1 MGGQGLWAEAATAQF
16 PEGHQTGSAQ
26 ETAPSLPLHLSKERG
41 GDGAQDGSPHPG
53 KDAQMNSVVFALHAQ
68 AHCWLHAQE
77 PWSYWTLFHLPQ
89 NSPHPHFG
97 KGKGLKCS

>member
-1 MGGQGLWAEAATAQF
+1 MGRACGLRLPLLSFLRDTRQAVPKKA
-16 PEGHQTGSAQ
+16 
-26 ETAPSLPLHLSKERG
+26 APSLPLHLSKERG

-53 KDAQMNSVVFALHAQ
+53 KYAQMNSVVFALHAQ